1 MLGYARLLT
10 IVLICV
16 IYALQIPHG
25 ELGLQLFVGAACL
38 IYVVNHCLL
47 MPSHSGERRICFILL
62 SNGIVTA
69 ILGFLFPKVD
79 LYLVLFGVD
88 AITLFINIQ
97 SKVIARFF
105 IGFFFICWFAI
116 LIYSY
121 QYFGTIN
128 IGGNAITFMFVVFSA
143 LSGGLIKKL
152 KLARQ
157 TVDEQYEKLTSSHEA
172 LQEAHEQLQL
182 YAKEVEE
189 LTAVK
194 ERNDIA
200 REIHDTVGHNMTAL
214 LVQLQ
219 LAEEL
224 WKQKS
229 DQTETILRTCHE
241 LAKKSL
247 QEVRA
252 SVRTLKEEENAGDL
266 VGNVRRMLGEFSK
279 ATNVR
284 TIFKLSGDPT
294 VIPLSLHPTILRIMQ
309 ESLTNAKRHG
319 KATTCEMKLSCLEGK
334 VHISISDDGAGVNEV
349 NPGFGLMNMK
359 ERVEERGGMI
369 RFESEKDKGFQL
381 NVEFPLREKT
391 WIIGGAV

>member
-10 IVLICV
+10 IVLICIV
-16 IYALQIPHG
+16 YALHIPHG
-25 ELGLQLFVGAACL
+25 KLGLQLFVGAACL

-47 MPSHSGERRICFILL
+47 MMPHSGERRIFFILL

-69 ILGFLFPKVD
+69 IFGFLFPKVD
-79 LYLVLFGVD
+79 LYLILFGVD
-88 AITLFINIQ
+88 AVTLFINIQ
-97 SKVIARFF
+97 SKMIARFF

-121 QYFGTIN
+121 QYFGAFEIWGN
-128 IGGNAITFMFVVFSA
+128 IISFMFVVFSA
-143 LSGGLIKKL
+143 LTGGLIKKL
-152 KLARQ
+152 TLARQ

-224 WKQKS
+224 LKQKS
-229 DQTETILRTCHE
+229 DQTGTVLQTCHE

-252 SVRTLKEEENAGDL
+252 SVRTLKEENTGDL
-266 VGNVRRMLGEFSK
+266 VSNIRQMLNEFSN

-284 TIFKLSGDPT
+284 TTFKLNGDP
-294 VIPLSLHPTILRIMQ
+294 VIIPLSLHPTILRIMQ

-319 KATTCEMKLSCLEGK
+319 KAGTCEMKLSCLDGK
-334 VHISISDDGAGVNEV
+334 VHISISDDGTGVNEV
-349 NPGFGLMNMK
+349 HPGFGLINMK

-391 WIIGGAV
+391 WVIGGAV

>member
-10 IVLICV
+10 IVLICIV
-16 IYALQIPHG
+16 YALQVPHG
-25 ELGLQLFVGAACL
+25 ELGIQIFVGVACL
-38 IYVVNHCLL
+38 IYGVNHFFL
-47 MPSHSGERRICFILL
+47 MMLQGEEQRILFILL
-62 SNGIVTA
+62 SNGIVTT
-69 ILGFLFPKVD
+69 IFGFLFPNID
-79 LYLVLFGVD
+79 LYLILFGVD
-88 AITLFINIQ
+88 AVTLFINVR
-97 SKVIARFF
+97 SKVTARFF

-121 QYFGTIN
+121 RYFGTIN
-128 IGGNAITFMFVVFSA
+128 IWGNAISFMFVVFSA
-143 LSGGLIKKL
+143 LAGELIKKL
-152 KLARQ
+152 MLARQ

-224 WKQKS
+224 LKQKS
-229 DQTETILRTCHE
+229 DQTEAVLQTCHE
-241 LAKKSL
+241 LARKSL
-247 QEVRA
+247 QEVRE

-266 VGNVRRMLGEFSK
+266 VGNIRRMLTEFSN

-284 TIFKLSGDPT
+284 TTFKLHGDPAI
-294 VIPLSLHPTILRIMQ
+294 IPLSLHPTILRIMQ

-319 KATTCEMKLSCLEGK
+319 KANTCEVKLSCLDGK

-349 NPGFGLMNMK
+349 HPGFGLINMK

-391 WIIGGAV
+391 WVIGGTV

>member
-10 IVLICV
+10 IVLICAV
-16 IYALQIPHG
+16 YALHVPHG
-25 ELGLQLFVGAACL
+25 ELRIQIFVGVACL
-38 IYVVNHCLL
+38 IYVGNHYLL
-47 MPSHSGERRICFILL
+47 IAPHSGERRIFFILL

-69 ILGFLFPKVD
+69 TFGFLFPETD
-79 LYLVLFGVD
+79 MYLILFGLD
-88 AITLFINIQ
+88 AITLFITIE
-97 SKVIARFF
+97 SKVTARFF

-121 QYFGTIN
+121 RYFGTIN
-128 IGGNAITFMFVVFSA
+128 IWGNAISFMFVVFSA
-143 LSGGLIKKL
+143 LAGGLIKKL
-152 KLARQ
+152 KLAHQ
-157 TVDEQYEKLTSSHEA
+157 MVDEQYEKLTSSHEA

-224 WKQKS
+224 LKQKS
-229 DQTETILRTCHE
+229 DQTGAVLQTCHE
-241 LAKKSL
+241 LARKSL
-247 QEVRA
+247 QEVRE

-266 VGNVRRMLGEFSK
+266 VGNIRRMLGDFSK
-279 ATNVR
+279 VTNVR
-284 TIFKLSGDPT
+284 TTFKLQGDPII
-294 VIPLSLHPTILRIMQ
+294 IPLSLHPTILRIMQ

-319 KATTCEMKLSCLEGK
+319 KAATCEIILSCLDGK
-334 VHISISDDGAGVNEV
+334 VQISISDDGAGVNEL
-349 NPGFGLMNMK
+349 NPGFGLINMK

-369 RFESEKDKGFQL
+369 RFESEKEKGFQL

-391 WIIGGAV
+391 WVMGGTV

>member
-1 MLGYARLLT
+1 MLVYTRLLMF
-10 IVLICV
+10 VLICV
-16 IYALQIPHG
+16 VYALHIPHE
-25 ELGLQLFVGAACL
+25 ELGLQIFVGAACFM
-38 IYVVNHCLL
+38 YVVNHCLL
-47 MPSHSGERRICFILL
+47 MMSHNGERRLFFILL
-62 SNGIVTA
+62 LNGIVTT
-69 ILGFLFPKVD
+69 IFGFLFPNND
-79 LYLVLFGVD
+79 LYLILFGVD
-88 AITLFINIQ
+88 AVTLFINVR
-97 SKVIARFF
+97 SKVTARFF
-105 IGFFFICWFAI
+105 IGFFFLCWFAI

-121 QYFGTIN
+121 QYFGAFEIWGN
-128 IGGNAITFMFVVFSA
+128 IISFMFVVFSA
-143 LSGGLIKKL
+143 LTGGLIKKL
-152 KLARQ
+152 TLARQ

-194 ERNDIA
+194 ERNEIA

-229 DQTETILRTCHE
+229 NQTEVVLQTCHE

-252 SVRTLKEEENAGDL
+252 SVRTLKEEENVGDL
-266 VGNVRRMLGEFSK
+266 VGNIKQMLNEFSNV
-279 ATNVR
+279 TNVR
-284 TIFKLSGDPT
+284 TTFKLHGDPAI
-294 VIPLSLHPTILRIMQ
+294 IPLSLHPIILRIMQ

-319 KATTCEMKLSCLEGK
+319 KANTCEMKLSCLDGK
-334 VHISISDDGAGVNEV
+334 VHIFISDDGAGVNEV
-349 NPGFGLMNMK
+349 HPGFGLINMK

-391 WIIGGAV
+391 WVIGGAV

>member
-16 IYALQIPHG
+16 VYALHIPHG

-38 IYVVNHCLL
+38 IYVVNHFLL
-47 MPSHSGERRICFILL
+47 IMPHVREQRIFFILL
-62 SNGIVTA
+62 SNGIVTT
-69 ILGFLFPKVD
+69 IFGFLFPNID

-88 AITLFINIQ
+88 AVTLFINVR
-97 SKVIARFF
+97 SKVTARFF
-105 IGFFFICWFAI
+105 IGFFFLCWFAI

-121 QYFGTIN
+121 RYFGTIN
-128 IGGNAITFMFVVFSA
+128 IWGNAISFMFVVFSA
-143 LSGGLIKKL
+143 LAGGLIKKL
-152 KLARQ
+152 MLARQ

-229 DQTETILRTCHE
+229 NQTEAVLQTCHQ

-252 SVRTLKEEENAGDL
+252 SVRTLKEEENTGDL
-266 VGNVRRMLGEFSK
+266 VGNIRRMIGEFSN

-284 TIFKLSGDPT
+284 TTFKLQGDP
-294 VIPLSLHPTILRIMQ
+294 VIIPLSLHPTILRIMQ

-319 KATTCEMKLSCLEGK
+319 KAATCEIVLSCLDGK
-334 VHISISDDGAGVNEV
+334 VHISISDDGTGVNEV
-349 NPGFGLMNMK
+349 NPGFGLINMK

-369 RFESEKDKGFQL
+369 RFESEKEKGFQL
-381 NVEFPLREKT
+381 KVEFPLREKT
-391 WIIGGAV
+391 WVIGGTV

>member
-10 IVLICV
+10 IVLICIV
-16 IYALQIPHG
+16 YALQVPHG
-25 ELGLQLFVGAACL
+25 VLGLQIFVGTACL
-38 IYVVNHCLL
+38 IYAVNHFLL
-47 MPSHSGERRICFILL
+47 MMSHNRERRIFFILL
-62 SNGIVTA
+62 SNGIVTV
-69 ILGFLFPKVD
+69 IFGFLFPKVD
-79 LYLVLFGVD
+79 LYLILFGVD
-88 AITLFINIQ
+88 AVILFVNIQ
-97 SKVIARFF
+97 SKVIVRFF

-121 QYFGTIN
+121 QYFGELEIWGN
-128 IGGNAITFMFVVFSA
+128 IITFMFVVFSA

-152 KLARQ
+152 MLARQ
-157 TVDEQYEKLTSSHEA
+157 TVDEQYEKLNSSHAA
-172 LQEAHEQLQL
+172 LQEAHEQLRL

-224 WKQKS
+224 LKQKS
-229 DQTETILRTCHE
+229 DQTGAVLQTCHE
-241 LAKKSL
+241 LARKSL

-266 VGNVRRMLGEFSK
+266 VGNIRRMLSEFSK
-279 ATNVR
+279 VTNVR
-284 TIFKLSGDPT
+284 TTFKLHGDPVT
-294 VIPLSLHPTILRIMQ
+294 IPLSLHPTILRIMQ

-319 KATTCEMKLSCLEGK
+319 KAATCEIMLSCLDGK
-334 VHISISDDGAGVNEV
+334 VHLSISDDGTGVNEV
-349 NPGFGLMNMK
+349 NPGFGLINMK

-369 RFESEKDKGFQL
+369 RFESEKEKGFQL
-381 NVEFPLREKT
+381 KVEFPLREKT
-391 WIIGGAV
+391 WVIGGTV

>member
-16 IYALQIPHG
+16 VYALHIPHG
-25 ELGLQLFVGAACL
+25 ELGLQLFIGAACL
-38 IYVVNHCLL
+38 IYLGNHCLL
-47 MPSHSGERRICFILL
+47 MTPYSGERRIFFILL

-69 ILGFLFPKVD
+69 IFGFLFPKVD
-79 LYLVLFGVD
+79 LYLILFGVD
-88 AITLFINIQ
+88 AVTLFINIQ
-97 SKVIARFF
+97 SKMIARFF

-121 QYFGTIN
+121 QYFGAFEIWGN
-128 IGGNAITFMFVVFSA
+128 IISFMFVVFSA
-143 LSGGLIKKL
+143 LTGGLIKKL
-152 KLARQ
+152 TLARQ
-157 TVDEQYEKLTSSHEA
+157 TVDEQYEKLNSSHEA

-229 DQTETILRTCHE
+229 NQTEAVLQTCHQ
-241 LAKKSL
+241 LARKSL

-252 SVRTLKEEENAGDL
+252 SVRTLKEEENMGDL
-266 VGNVRRMLGEFSK
+266 VGNIRRMLGEFSN

-284 TIFKLSGDPT
+284 TTFKLQGDP
-294 VIPLSLHPTILRIMQ
+294 VIIPLSLHPTILRIMQ

-319 KATTCEMKLSCLEGK
+319 KATTCEIVLSCLDGK

-349 NPGFGLMNMK
+349 HPGFGLINMK

-369 RFESEKDKGFQL
+369 LFESEKEKGFQL

-391 WIIGGAV
+391 WVIGGTV